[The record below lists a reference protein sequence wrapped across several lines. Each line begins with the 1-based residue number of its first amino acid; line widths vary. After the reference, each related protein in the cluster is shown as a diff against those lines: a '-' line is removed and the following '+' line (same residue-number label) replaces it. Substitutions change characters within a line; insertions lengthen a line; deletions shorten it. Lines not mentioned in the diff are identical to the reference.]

1 MEELSNRVKVD
12 FLEIK
17 INLSQILVFLLK
29 INLNQDLINLLKP
42 LVEIYLLNSS
52 NLNKQLEVEQ
62 DYLEIRIKTNK
73 MVFLANQKIVWL
85 SNLLIV

>member
-73 MVFLANQKIVWL
+73 MVFLANQKIV
-85 SNLLIV
+85 

>member
-1 MEELSNRVKVD
+1 
-12 FLEIK
+12 
-17 INLSQILVFLLK
+17 
-29 INLNQDLINLLKP
+29 
-42 LVEIYLLNSS
+42 
-52 NLNKQLEVEQ
+52 LEVEQ

>member
-17 INLSQILVFLLK
+17 INLSQVLVFLLK

-62 DYLEIRIKTNK
+62 DYLEIRIKTNQ